1 MSGEKVASAEAAK
14 ANSAERQR
22 STISFPYMPLK
33 DAVELAEAVHG
44 NVGLGECDDD
54 QLAAWTGQST
64 KSSGFRV
71 QISSARLFGVITS
84 DASGKYRLTD
94 LGRSIVDP
102 NHVREAKAQ
111 AFLNVPL
118 YKAIFD
124 KYRGGVLPS
133 QAAALEREM
142 VGLGVSDKVKDRA
155 RQTFERS
162 AEQAGYFEHGKNRL
176 VMPAVATAREAVESA
191 PIEEKRNGGGGGGGS
206 NGGQPPSS
214 VDPIIQGLLA
224 RLPASGAVW
233 PEQERN
239 LWLELLKGSFKLIY
253 QDSGGGRTEADV

>member
-1 MSGEKVASAEAAK
+1 MSGEKVASAEASK
-14 ANSAERQR
+14 ANAIERQR
-22 STISFPYMPLK
+22 STIGFPYMPLK
-33 DAVELAEAVHG
+33 DAVELAEAIHG

-71 QISSARLFGVITS
+71 QISSARLFGLITS
-84 DASGKYRLTD
+84 DTTGKYRLTE
-94 LGRSIVDP
+94 LGRMIIDP
-102 NHVREAKAQ
+102 NNSREAKAQ

-142 VGLGVSDKVKDRA
+142 VGLGVSDKIKARA

-176 VMPAVATAREAVESA
+176 VTPAVSTSREAPEPEVEE
-191 PIEEKRNGGGGGGGS
+191 PRNGGNSGGGPP
-206 NGGQPPSS
+206 NG

-224 RLPASGAVW
+224 RLPVSGGVW
-233 PEQERN
+233 PEAERN

-253 QDSGGGRTEADV
+253 RDDVEKTP

>member
-1 MSGEKVASAEAAK
+1 MVGEKVASAEAGK
-14 ANSAERQR
+14 SKDGAEARQR
-22 STISFPYMPLK
+22 STIAFPYMPLK
-33 DAVELAEAVHG
+33 DAVELAEAIHG

-71 QISSARLFGVITS
+71 QISSARQFGLITS
-84 DASGKYRLTD
+84 EAGGRYRLTN
-94 LGRSIVDP
+94 LGRMIVDP
-102 NHVREAKAQ
+102 NQAREAKAQ

-118 YKAIFD
+118 YRAIFD

-142 VGLGVSDKVKDRA
+142 VGMGVSDKVKDRA

-176 VMPAVATAREAVESA
+176 VMPAVSTVRAPTEAA
-191 PIEEKRNGGGGGGGS
+191 PDEENKGSGGSGGG
-206 NGGQPPSS
+206 PPAG

-224 RLPASGAVW
+224 RLPPSGADW
-233 PEQERN
+233 SEKDRD
-239 LWLELLKGSFKLIY
+239 LWLELLRGSFKLIY
-253 QDSGGGRTEADV
+253 KDAGPAAS

>member
-1 MSGEKVASAEAAK
+1 MSGEKVASAEAA
-14 ANSAERQR
+14 NSVERQR
-22 STISFPYMPLK
+22 SKIGFPYMPLK
-33 DAVELAEAVHG
+33 DAVELAEAIHG
-44 NVGLGECDDD
+44 NAGLGECDDD
-54 QLAAWTGQST
+54 QLAAWTGQSI

-71 QISSARLFGVITS
+71 QISSARLFGLITS
-84 DASGKYRLTD
+84 DTTGKYRLTE
-94 LGRSIVDP
+94 LGRMVIDP
-102 NHVREAKAQ
+102 SQAREAKAQ

-124 KYRGGVLPS
+124 KYRGGVLPG

-142 VGLGVSDKVKDRA
+142 VGLGVSDKIKDRA

-176 VMPAVATAREAVESA
+176 VMPAVSTAREVPEPVA
-191 PIEEKRNGGGGGGGS
+191 EETRNGGNSGGG
-206 NGGQPPSS
+206 PPSG

-224 RLPASGAVW
+224 RLPQSGEVW
-233 PEQERN
+233 PETERN

-253 QDSGGGRTEADV
+253 RDGVEKTP